1 MTAVEVLKLLWPLLV
16 IEIGIRLYC
25 IFLIWRD
32 GVRNLGKWAWTAIV
46 ALISLFG
53 WIAFLSFGRKTA

>member
-1 MTAVEVLKLLWPLLV
+1 MTIVEAIKLLWPLLL
-16 IEIGIRLYC
+16 IEITMRVYC
-25 IFLIWRD
+25 ICLVWRD

-46 ALISLFG
+46 AFIGLFG